1 MIVSENISDTLV
13 RHYSDAKKKIRQ
25 IETGIIY
32 VEAVDILPC
41 QYTYEEVDEET
52 LEGEKTATAT
62 DYQTA
67 LESLGV
73 NFDA

>member
-1 MIVSENISDTLV
+1 MLKSEQINDKLI
-13 RHYSDAKKKIRQ
+13 RHYSDEKKKIRQ
-25 IETGIIY
+25 IETSIIY

-62 DYQTA
+62 DYQTS